1 MADYVTQKELNDFA
15 LSMEAVVKD
24 LRAEN
29 KALKKQLSALPQAE
43 ETLSK
48 LMTATD
54 QAQSMHGVMMTE
66 RKQAAEQSIQ
76 NREAIKAEIDSAFA
90 RLKNTKD
97 LGTRQLE
104 MMYEANAENAG
115 RLEEMRSLEG
125 QMRNYGDSLSKREE
139 TVITNIDSRYENFDR
154 AAGNEYLRQ
163 LHEQDAHKRSNQEI
177 NEEVQR
183 QLRLAISNPELMG
196 AMLAAGQQNAPVPP
210 EEPAA

>member
-90 RLKNTKD
+90 RLE
-97 LGTRQLE
+97 QHQ
-104 MMYEANAENAG
+104 EAWNISDG
-115 RLEEMRSLEG
+115 DDCIKPMLKPMLRL
-125 QMRNYGDSLSKREE
+125 
-139 TVITNIDSRYENFDR
+139 
-154 AAGNEYLRQ
+154 
-163 LHEQDAHKRSNQEI
+163 KRSDHCKH
-177 NEEVQR
+177 R
-183 QLRLAISNPELMG
+183 SNRW
-196 AMLAAGQQNAPVPP
+196 AAA
-210 EEPAA
+210 